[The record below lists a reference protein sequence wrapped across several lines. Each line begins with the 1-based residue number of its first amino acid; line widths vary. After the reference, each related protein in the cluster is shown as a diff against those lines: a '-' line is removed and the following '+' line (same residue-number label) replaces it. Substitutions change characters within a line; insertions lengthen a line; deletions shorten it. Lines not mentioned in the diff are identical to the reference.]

1 MSVDTPRDRER
12 LQQAVTYAA
21 VGATQSPDLM
31 RYPPVGYRP
40 LEQRRRVGH
49 GDERWAW
56 AVDELLTGG
65 VYRGAGMGVRITP
78 VTAADAE
85 RTYHP
90 VAFDDEG
97 APAAAA
103 GVGADDEVYT
113 ASGERHLR
121 PGDVIVVG
129 LAVGRQLW
137 LPLPTKVVLLEQEE
151 QRVMYAV
158 GTLPSAVRSRSRS
171 SRPPMAR
178 CGSPCAASRGPQR
191 GGDGRCCPGC
201 CWPASSSPSA
211 SCAPSCARSPLSQP
225 DLGWAR

>member
-1 MSVDTPRDRER
+1 MSVESPRDRER

-31 RYPPVGYRP
+31 RYPPPGYRP
-40 LEQRRRVGH
+40 LEQRRRIGH
-49 GDERWAW
+49 GDDRWAW

-78 VTAADAE
+78 VTVADAE

-90 VAFDDEG
+90 VAFDDAG

-103 GVGADDEVYT
+103 EVGADDEVYT
-113 ASGERHLR
+113 ARGERHLR

-137 LPLPTKVVLLEQEE
+137 LPLPTKVVLLEQDE

-158 GTLPSAVRSRSRS
+158 GTLPGHPFGGEESFTLHQTDDGSVWLTVRSFA
-171 SRPPMAR
+171 RPATWWGWPLLPGLLLAR
-178 CGSPCAASRGPQR
+178 ILIAQR
-191 GGDGRCCPGC
+191 FLR
-201 CWPASSSPSA
+201 ALM
-211 SCAPSCARSPLSQP
+211 RPLSAQP
-225 DLGWAR
+225 A